1 MLEKDYLMRLI
12 QTLFDAIN
20 KIANSI
26 DRDDIEGAKTQLN
39 ESYKLLGHEED
50 YFHNTDYKDLIE
62 FFKLKEGNYLKRVE
76 LLAELIYLDATIET
90 NKTHKIEKLKKSNKL
105 FQHYIDHS
113 EEYSFEINSKLISIK
128 NELEKLE

>member
-20 KIANSI
+20 RIANSI
-26 DRDDIEGAKTQLN
+26 DRDDIEGAKIQLN

-62 FFKLKEGNYLKRVE
+62 FFKLKEGNYLKRVQ

-90 NKTHKIEKLKKSNKL
+90 NKTHKIEKFKKSNKL
-105 FQHYIDHS
+105 LQHYIDHS
-113 EEYSFEINSKLISIK
+113 EEYSFEINNKLISIK
-128 NELEKLE
+128 NEL

>member
-90 NKTHKIEKLKKSNKL
+90 NKTHKIEKFKKSNKL

-113 EEYSFEINSKLISIK
+113 EEYSFEINNKLISIK